1 MHEVSTQSVVA
12 ALATAIYELSKQEV
26 PEGPAAYDD
35 DVQRVYNHVVLRT
48 LIADGYET
56 PGSVPGMLDMMA
68 GQPLCK
74 LLPGDLG
81 DDEDAVLL
89 SDARR
94 PTQECMERIVNT
106 NRDVM
111 GEKFEN
117 AIMKRVFQ
125 ACQAAESPESY
136 VAFRRLLISEPTLT
150 KKEMTAW
157 FTEIDLQPVA
167 EILEACYTTAPASLC
182 RDGRY
187 AQCDGCGCLLRPAE
201 RDEWQCDLDRCRGSR
216 TRVRRYLDADT
227 PGGVHHLEF
236 PLRVFVTGPGIF
248 EVGLERKLRKRG
260 LKVLMWPAYDAYDLL
275 ITFPDGTRWAIDVKD
290 YAHPG
295 ILGARFPGFRS
306 NPPADKKF
314 LVVPD
319 YRNKKR
325 YRLRFGNAR
334 KNAGKS
340 SMALTFEK
348 ELLQEVDKKHVPGPA
363 NGQIRK
369 EGPDA

>member
-1 MHEVSTQSVVA
+1 MHEVSTESIVA
-12 ALATAIYELSKQEV
+12 GLATAVYELSKQEV

-35 DVQRVYNHVVLRT
+35 VVQQVYNHVVLRT
-48 LIADGYET
+48 LTADGYEA

-68 GQPLCK
+68 GQPLGK
-74 LLPGDLG
+74 VLPGDLG
-81 DDEDAVLL
+81 DDADAVLL
-89 SDARR
+89 SKARR
-94 PTQECMERIVNT
+94 PTQECMERIVHT

-125 ACQAAESPESY
+125 ACRAAESPESY

-157 FTEIDLQPVA
+157 FTEIDLLPVA
-167 EILEACYTTAPASLC
+167 EILQDCYAMAPASLS
-182 RDGRY
+182 RAGQY
-187 AQCDGCGCLLRPAE
+187 AQCDGCGCLLRPVG
-201 RDEWQCDLDRCRGSR
+201 RDEWQCDLDRCRSLQ
-216 TRVRRYLDADT
+216 TRVRRHIDVDT
-227 PGGVHHLEF
+227 PGGVHHLKF

-248 EVGLERKLRKRG
+248 ELSLEKDLRARG
-260 LKVLMWPAYDAYDLL
+260 LDVLMWPVYDAYDLL
-275 ITFPDGTRWAIDVKD
+275 VTFPDGARWAIDVKD

-306 NPPADKKF
+306 NPPADRKF

-319 YRNKKR
+319 YRNKTR
-325 YRLRFGNAR
+325 YRIRFGNAR

-340 SMALTFEK
+340 GVPLTFVK
-348 ELLQEVDKKHVPGPA
+348 ELLAEVDKKHVAGPA
-363 NGQIRK
+363 NRQKG
-369 EGPDA
+369 A